1 MLGWDRYRFDKK
13 LFRTLYAKLLFSHP
27 VVSTGNVVH
36 STVSGARNVDVLFFM
51 LGWDRY
57 RFDKKR
63 FRTLYAEL
71 LFSHPVGSMG
81 NVVHSSASGARNIEV
96 LFSYSG
102 GTGMDS
108 IKIMLGHVTSNFCFC
123 ILWDMRVTYCI
134 SVRLGRESSAHYF

>member
-1 MLGWDRYRFDKK
+1 MLGWD
-13 LFRTLYAKLLFSHP
+13 P
-27 VVSTGNVVH
+27 
-36 STVSGARNVDVLFFM
+36 
-51 LGWDRY
+51 Y

-71 LFSHPVGSMG
+71 LFSHPVGSTG
-81 NVVHSSASGARNIEV
+81 IVVHSSASGARNIDV

-123 ILWDMRVTYCI
+123 ILWDMRVIYCI
-134 SVRLGRESSAHYF
+134 SVRLGSESSAHYFSCSGGTDTGLTKSASGHVTLTFCFCVRWDLRVM